1 MHRIEIKGRKTK
13 WHIIFFIY
21 LGMLQDLS
29 SPTKERSVPLW
40 QTNHRTTRE
49 FPEVAYFKWTISYN
63 VFLGTKWSQ
72 RSHPH
77 QLLCDTLFRLSHVFS
92 FPGWHLCGEPKHSI
106 TFTLTYWTAT
116 GLWPLEPEQWRSGDE
131 TGDNDDP
138 DKGLLVPAS
147 QHNVGTASTTE
158 LCKTPTQVGGE
169 ETGLGSHQYLLLE
182 TQNVFPWPI
191 SLIGGTSLSLR
202 SGRSPGEGNGYP
214 LQYSYQE
221 NPMDRGAWQATV
233 HRVEKSQIGLSD

>member
-1 MHRIEIKGRKTK
+1 MEPEIPSTSAAL
-13 WHIIFFIY
+13 WHTFQVVTCFQFSR
-21 LGMLQDLS
+21 LTPVWG
-29 SPTKERSVPLW
+29 T
-40 QTNHRTTRE
+40 QTQHHLYPHLLNCDRT
-49 FPEVAYFKWTISYN
+49 V
-63 VFLGTKWSQ
+63 
-72 RSHPH
+72 
-77 QLLCDTLFRLSHVFS
+77 
-92 FPGWHLCGEPKHSI
+92 
-106 TFTLTYWTAT
+106 TAQ
-116 GLWPLEPEQWRSGDE
+116 EPEQWRSGDE